1 MPNSRI
7 RLDINLCDDII
18 ATIYAADWHAQERG
32 DAGTEESWTQD
43 GERFDYVAAD
53 AAQAINAVAG
63 IVHGGP
69 LAEALDKMASIEKK
83 WGDDPQTAKIRA
95 EVARILGWDVT
106 GRDLLAMLRAGE
118 E

>member
-1 MPNSRI
+1 MSTAPI
-7 RLDINLCDDII
+7 RLIPDLCAEII
-18 ATIYAADWHAQERG
+18 DAIYAADWSAQDRG
-32 DAGTEESWTQD
+32 DVGTEESWAQD
-43 GERFDYVAAD
+43 GERFDS
-53 AAQAINAVAG
+53 AAQDATQAVNEEAG

-69 LAEALDKMASIEKK
+69 LADVLGTMAAIEKR